1 METRQSSHLN
11 WDILHLSGNFEL
23 RLLGSARELFDRYRN
38 KPEALVALELS
49 QTALLDSSAIALVVK
64 LHRILASSTKGKLVL
79 ISPRDEVLE
88 VLEVA
93 GLDKIIPI
101 FKTMQDFTTT
111 YPA

>member
-1 METRQSSHLN
+1 METRQSSHRN

-23 RLLGSARELFDRYRN
+23 RLLGQARELFDRYRN

-64 LHRILASSTKGKLVL
+64 LHRILAASGKGKLVL
-79 ISPRDEVLE
+79 ISPRDEVQE

-101 FKTMQDFTTT
+101 FRTMQDFTTT